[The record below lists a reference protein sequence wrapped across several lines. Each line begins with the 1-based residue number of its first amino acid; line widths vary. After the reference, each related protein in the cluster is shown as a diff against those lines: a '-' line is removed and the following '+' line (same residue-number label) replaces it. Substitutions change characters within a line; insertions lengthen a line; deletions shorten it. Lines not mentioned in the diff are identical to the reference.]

1 MACQSCVASL
11 RLSGRAPSRPDSAPP
26 ARTSLSPPSNLPQ
39 LPEYKFPIETY
50 AGLDRANAERIA
62 KFEAETKAMLTQRS
76 EVVNTRSSLAK
87 SSSDLA
93 EGGRGQQQG
102 SGSPSAL
109 SSHHSLLSTQAR

>member
-1 MACQSCVASL
+1 MFCSFQRESSA
-11 RLSGRAPSRPDSAPP
+11 RLLISPIKAPFCR
-26 ARTSLSPPSNLPQ
+26 
-39 LPEYKFPIETY
+39 Y

-93 EGGRGQQQG
+93 EGGRGQHQG
-102 SGSPSAL
+102 EIE
-109 SSHHSLLSTQAR
+109 